1 MSELQ
6 TKPYAMLKD
15 TTSSLTGNDRFEGFC
30 VDLIQELSKMLG
42 FNYTFTVQ
50 KDGNNGNFDR
60 RTQTW
65 DGMIGEVMRG
75 VSDAK
80 SSTEMGKLRANV
92 NKFIVYIK
100 FYCLCWCKQFKQC
113 RQ

>member
-1 MSELQ
+1 MQ

-30 VDLIQELSKMLG
+30 IDLIQELSKMLG
-42 FNYTFTVQ
+42 FNYTFIVQ

-60 RTQTW
+60 RTQSW

-75 VSDAK
+75 VSR
-80 SSTEMGKLRANV
+80 LRRCV
-92 NKFIVYIK
+92 NLDVDCVIVYYR
-100 FYCLCWCKQFKQC
+100 FYSLWCKQFH
-113 RQ
+113 